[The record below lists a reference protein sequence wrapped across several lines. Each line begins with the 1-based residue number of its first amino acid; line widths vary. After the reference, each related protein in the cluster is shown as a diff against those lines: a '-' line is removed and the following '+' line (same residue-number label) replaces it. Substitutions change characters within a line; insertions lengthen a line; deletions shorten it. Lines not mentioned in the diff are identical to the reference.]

1 MSFRTRTAPLA
12 AAIAL
17 ISLLGACSK
26 GPGSVADTQGVEKVN
41 AYIACFNAVEQP
53 IHEGFQQYIGW
64 MQDPEAGPTGN
75 EKKVRGP
82 GTVLSHRVDACNAP
96 MVAALAMTPAE
107 PALDPAARNY
117 QKTFVD
123 LYALI
128 EQADRYYSRED
139 YLRDDHAGMRSQ
151 HAPLMK
157 AYMAFF
163 DAGTALDAALE
174 KREDERRAE
183 QLKEIEASEGRSMAY
198 YQIKILGD
206 GKQLT
211 QLLNS
216 ETPDLAVARTQLAA
230 FQALLQQAQDD
241 KIGKGDA
248 MWGHVERAADALARD
263 AGRRIERVESKQPY
277 TRSEQ
282 MLMESGGRI
291 SNPQGSAEAL
301 LASYNDLVDMSNRLA
316 RTSGAR

>member
-1 MSFRTRTAPLA
+1 MSSRTRTAPLA

-53 IHEGFQQYIGW
+53 IHEGFQQYVGW

-82 GTVLSHRVDACNAP
+82 GTVLSHRVEACNAP
-96 MVAALAMTPAE
+96 MVAAIAATPAE
-107 PALDPAARNY
+107 PALDPVARNY

-139 YLRDDHAGMRSQ
+139 YLRDDHAGMRNQ
-151 HAPLMK
+151 HAPLMQ
-157 AYMAFF
+157 AYAAFF
-163 DAGTALDAALE
+163 EAGTALDAALE

-183 QLKEIEASEGRSMAY
+183 QLKEIEASEGRSLAY
-198 YQIKILGD
+198 YQIRILGD

-211 QLLNS
+211 QLLSS
-216 ETPDLAVARTQLAA
+216 ETPDLAVARTRLAA

-241 KIGKGDA
+241 KVGKGDA

-263 AGRRIERVESKQPY
+263 AGRRIERVASNKPY

-282 MLMESGGRI
+282 MLMEGGGRI

-301 LASYNDLVDMSNRLA
+301 MVSYNDLVDMSNRLA
-316 RTSGAR
+316 QSSGAH

>member
-26 GPGSVADTQGVEKVN
+26 GPGSAADTQGVEKVN

-75 EKKVRGP
+75 EKQVRGP

-107 PALDPAARNY
+107 PELDPAASAY

-139 YLRDDHAGMRSQ
+139 YLRDDHAGMRTQ

-183 QLKEIEASEGRSMAY
+183 QLKQIEASEGRSLAY

-211 QLLNS
+211 QLLNT
-216 ETPDLAVARTQLAA
+216 ETPDLAVARTRLAA

-241 KIGKGDA
+241 KVGTGDA

-263 AGRRIERVESKQPY
+263 AGRRIERVESGKPY

-291 SNPQGSAEAL
+291 NNPQGSAEAL
-301 LASYNDLVDMSNRLA
+301 LVSYNDLVDMSNRMA
-316 RTSGAR
+316 RSSGAR

>member
-1 MSFRTRTAPLA
+1 MSSRTRTAPLA

-26 GPGSVADTQGVEKVN
+26 GPGSIADTQGVEKVN

-64 MQDPEAGPTGN
+64 MQDPEAGPTGS
-75 EKKVRGP
+75 EKHVRGP

-96 MVAALAMTPAE
+96 MVAALAMTPAQPE
-107 PALDPAARNY
+107 LDPAARDY

-139 YLRDDHAGMRSQ
+139 YLRDDHAGMRAQ

-183 QLKEIEASEGRSMAY
+183 QLKEIEASEGRSLAY
-198 YQIKILGD
+198 YQIRILGD

-241 KIGKGDA
+241 KVGKGDA

-263 AGRRIERVESKQPY
+263 AGRRIERVESSKPY

-291 SNPQGSAEAL
+291 NNPQGSAEAL
-301 LASYNDLVDMSNRLA
+301 LVSYNDLVDMSNRMA
-316 RTSGAR
+316 RSSGAR

>member
-1 MSFRTRTAPLA
+1 MSFCTRTAPLA

-64 MQDPEAGPTGN
+64 MQDPDAGPTGN

-139 YLRDDHAGMRSQ
+139 YLRDDHAGMRTQ

-183 QLKEIEASEGRSMAY
+183 QLKEIEASEGRSLAY

-230 FQALLQQAQDD
+230 FQALLQ
-241 KIGKGDA
+241 
-248 MWGHVERAADALARD
+248 
-263 AGRRIERVESKQPY
+263 
-277 TRSEQ
+277 
-282 MLMESGGRI
+282 
-291 SNPQGSAEAL
+291 
-301 LASYNDLVDMSNRLA
+301 
-316 RTSGAR
+316 

>member
-1 MSFRTRTAPLA
+1 M
-12 AAIAL
+12 
-17 ISLLGACSK
+17 
-26 GPGSVADTQGVEKVN
+26 
-41 AYIACFNAVEQP
+41 
-53 IHEGFQQYIGW
+53 
-64 MQDPEAGPTGN
+64 
-75 EKKVRGP
+75 
-82 GTVLSHRVDACNAP
+82 
-96 MVAALAMTPAE
+96 
-107 PALDPAARNY
+107 
-117 QKTFVD
+117 
-123 LYALI
+123 I

-263 AGRRIERVESKQPY
+263 AGRRIERVESKKPY

-291 SNPQGSAEAL
+291 DQQPAGLGRSLAGQLQRPGRHEQPPGADQRRALSDRAAGCEAARRKHQTLKTGGSFSPQWRQCTASGSWPSSPQCGQPRASRRAACSASRMV
-301 LASYNDLVDMSNRLA
+301 LASSAV
-316 RTSGAR
+316 

>member
-64 MQDPEAGPTGN
+64 MEDPEAGPTGN

-183 QLKEIEASEGRSMAY
+183 QLKEIEASEGRSLAY
-198 YQIKILGD
+198 YQIRILGD

-241 KIGKGDA
+241 KVGKGDA

-263 AGRRIERVESKQPY
+263 AGRRIERVESRKPY

-291 SNPQGSAEAL
+291 NNPQGSAEAL
-301 LASYNDLVDMSNRLA
+301 LVSYNDLVDMSNRLA
-316 RTSGAR
+316 QSSGAR

>member
-1 MSFRTRTAPLA
+1 MSSRTRTAPLA

-17 ISLLGACSK
+17 IILLGACSK
-26 GPGSVADTQGVEKVN
+26 GPGGVADTQGVEKVN

-75 EKKVRGP
+75 EKNVRGP

-96 MVAALAMTPAE
+96 MVAAVAATPAE
-107 PALDPAARNY
+107 PALDPVARNY

-139 YLRDDHAGMRSQ
+139 YLRDDHAGMRNQ
-151 HAPLMK
+151 HAPLMQ
-157 AYMAFF
+157 AYAAFF
-163 DAGTALDAALE
+163 EAGTALDAALE
-174 KREDERRAE
+174 KREDARRAE
-183 QLKEIEASEGRSMAY
+183 QLKEIEASEGRSLAY
-198 YQIKILGD
+198 YQLKILGD

-211 QLLNS
+211 QLLSS
-216 ETPDLAVARTQLAA
+216 ETPDLAVARTQLTA

-241 KIGKGDA
+241 KVGKDDA

-263 AGRRIERVESKQPY
+263 AGRRIERVASKKPY

-282 MLMESGGRI
+282 MLMEGGGRI

-301 LASYNDLVDMSNRLA
+301 MVSYNDLVDMSNRLA
-316 RTSGAR
+316 QSSGAR